1 MLSYNHFGKG
11 LGRFFGSES
20 STYRRTQTCNSEV
33 STRGKG
39 KRMFTAALFEPAKN
53 EKQSKRPS
61 TGEQISNLWYAVKY
75 NSALKI
81 NY

>member
-1 MLSYNHFGKG
+1 
-11 LGRFFGSES
+11 
-20 STYRRTQTCNSEV
+20 
-33 STRGKG
+33 
-39 KRMFTAALFEPAKN
+39 MFTAALFELAKN

>member
-1 MLSYNHFGKG
+1 
-11 LGRFFGSES
+11 
-20 STYRRTQTCNSEV
+20 
-33 STRGKG
+33 
-39 KRMFTAALFEPAKN
+39 MFTAALFELAKN

-61 TGEQISNLWYAVKY
+61 IGEQISNLWYAVKY